1 MPINTPP
8 IFTIESERVDRI
20 PLILEILIKMG
31 VQPIIDTHYIP
42 HGNHEGLS
50 VGWLTVIFLTYIL
63 AEENHEMCPVREWA
77 NKHRYTLER
86 LTGQTIRPTDFTDDR
101 LGDVLRYLSA
111 DEVWCPTEEDLDK
124 HIIRVYR
131 LETKGPIRL
140 DPTTGGVTHNEDKHT
155 LFKKGRNK
163 EGNFEVQFKLM
174 LGTLD
179 PMGMPLAADVVAGSA
194 ADDPLYVP
202 IYLRIRKTLGQ
213 NGLLYIGDCKMG
225 AIETRAVI
233 VDGGDY
239 YFMPLARVGD
249 VPSLLDEQ
257 LDKVLG
263 GEIEFTQVYFPEDL
277 PTDPEEEPDPEL
289 AIAEGFEIV
298 RQQQTTLEEEG
309 KEKIVTWQ
317 ERLLVIRSKALAET
331 KKLTFEKRLH
341 KAEVKLL
348 ALTPQPEQGKR
359 QFDDPVALQRA
370 IDDILSRYKVS
381 DFLDIKLERQVTI
394 RHVRRYRD
402 LPARTEEKVR
412 YQVHITRKEEAIER
426 HKRRLG
432 WRVYATNA
440 PSEKLGL
447 TEAVL
452 AYRGQYLL
460 EHCFSRLKGK
470 ILAML
475 PLYVQRDDH
484 AKGMIRLL
492 TVALRAMVIIEF
504 VVRRTLAEQEETL
517 SGLYDG
523 NPKRRTARPTAELL
537 MNAFRDITLYICRNL
552 AGEIVKRFLTSL
564 NDVQLRILELLDLSL
579 DIYSCLTSIPVEL
592 PLSQREVR
600 SDCILAG

>member
-1 MPINTPP
+1 MPINASP

-20 PLILEILIKMG
+20 PLILEILIKMR
-31 VQPIIDTHYIP
+31 VQPTIDTHYIP

-63 AEENHEMCPVREWA
+63 TEENHEMCPVREWA
-77 NKHRYTLER
+77 DKHRYTLER

-131 LETKGPIRL
+131 LETKGPVRL
-140 DPTTGGVTHNEDKHT
+140 DATTGGVTHNEDKHT

-179 PMGMPLAADVVAGSA
+179 PMGMPMAADVVVGSA

-202 IYLRIRKTLGQ
+202 IYLRIRKTTGQ
-213 NGLLYIGDCKMG
+213 SGLLYIGDCKMG
-225 AIETRAVI
+225 AVETRAVI

-239 YFMPLARVGD
+239 YFVPLARVGD

-257 LDKVLG
+257 LDKVLA
-263 GEIEFTQVYFPEDL
+263 GEIELTQVYFPEDL
-277 PTDPEEEPDPEL
+277 PTDPGEEPDPEL

-317 ERLLVIRSKALAET
+317 ERLLIIRSKALAET
-331 KKLTFEKRLH
+331 KKQAFEERLH
-341 KAEVKLL
+341 KAEAKLL
-348 ALTPQPEQGKR
+348 ALTPQPGRGKR
-359 QFDDPVALQRA
+359 QFDDPVALQQA
-370 IDDILSRYKVS
+370 IDDILSCYKVS
-381 DFLDIKLERQVTI
+381 DFLDIELERQVTI
-394 RHVRRYRD
+394 RHVRQYRNR
-402 LPARTEEKVR
+402 PARTEEKVR
-412 YQVHITRKEEAIER
+412 YQVHITRKEEAIEQ
-426 HKRRLG
+426 HKQRLG

-440 PSEKLGL
+440 PTEKLGL

-460 EHCFSRLKGK
+460 ERCFPRLKGK

-484 AKGMIRLL
+484 AMGMIRLL
-492 TVALRAMVIIEF
+492 TIALRAMVIIEF
-504 VVRRTLAEQEETL
+504 VVRRSLAEQEETL

-523 NPKRRTARPTAELL
+523 NPKRHTARPSAELL
-537 MNAFRDITLYICRNL
+537 MNAFRDITLYICRNQ
-552 AGEIVKRFLTSL
+552 AGEIVERFLTAL
-564 NDVQLRILELLDLSL
+564 NEVQRRILKLLYLPL

-592 PLSQREVR
+592 PLSQCEVR